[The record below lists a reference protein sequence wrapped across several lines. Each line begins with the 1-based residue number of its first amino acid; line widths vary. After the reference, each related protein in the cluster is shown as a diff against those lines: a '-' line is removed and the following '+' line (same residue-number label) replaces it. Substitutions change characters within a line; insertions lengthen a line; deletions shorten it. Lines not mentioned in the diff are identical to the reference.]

1 MNNINET
8 FEKTIVVGVNTGND
22 ELFNYQFNETCSLCE
37 ALSIEVVDTL
47 VQNLPHFN
55 TATYLGKGK
64 LEELESNLKGKK
76 CWKTEKPIKDNAKRK
91 PSKLER

>member
-1 MNNINET
+1 MNNNYET

-37 ALSIEVVDTL
+37 ALSIEVIDTL

-55 TATYLGKGK
+55 TT
-64 LEELESNLKGKK
+64 
-76 CWKTEKPIKDNAKRK
+76 T
-91 PSKLER
+91 